1 MPVATIEATLPNA
14 ADVKAKAAEAV
25 AVAKEKVAEVA
36 EKAIE
41 AATPVKVE
49 PAKKESVK
57 EAVAAAPTEELVVKG
72 ETHYYGSSPG
82 ASVAA
87 WSAEAVLNPDYDT
100 GTDDPVAD
108 TEPEQ
113 VAEAAPIAAEAARE
127 PAKTASGA
135 TAYYGVSETPDVE
148 HDWAAEAE
156 MNPDYEATPAE
167 SEVAVEVR
175 ELYKTEPGVTAVF
188 GGESWQAP
196 ENYYAPAVAP
206 VVVAEAPREP
216 YKTEPGVTANF
227 GGETWQ
233 APENYYAPAEA
244 PVVVAEAPREPY
256 KTEVGTTANFGGS
269 TWQAPANYYAP
280 VAPPCSDALA
290 SALKD
295 GKINFETSSWEI
307 DSDSFPTLDKIVKA
321 AKTCGSASIEVGGHT
336 DSTGKPPSNQ
346 TLSEMRAKA
355 VMNYLVDHGVPAA
368 KIKSVGFGQDK
379 PIADNGTR
387 EGKAQNRRIEFVVTP
402 G

>member
-1 MPVATIEATLPNA
+1 M
-14 ADVKAKAAEAV
+14 
-25 AVAKEKVAEVA
+25 
-36 EKAIE
+36 
-41 AATPVKVE
+41 
-49 PAKKESVK
+49 
-57 EAVAAAPTEELVVKG
+57 
-72 ETHYYGSSPG
+72 
-82 ASVAA
+82 
-87 WSAEAVLNPDYDT
+87 NPDYDT

-113 VAEAAPIAAEAARE
+113 VAEAAPIAAEAAPE

-196 ENYYAPAVAP
+196 ENYYAP
-206 VVVAEAPREP
+206 
-216 YKTEPGVTANF
+216 G
-227 GGETWQ
+227 
-233 APENYYAPAEA
+233 EA

-290 SALKD
+290 AALKD